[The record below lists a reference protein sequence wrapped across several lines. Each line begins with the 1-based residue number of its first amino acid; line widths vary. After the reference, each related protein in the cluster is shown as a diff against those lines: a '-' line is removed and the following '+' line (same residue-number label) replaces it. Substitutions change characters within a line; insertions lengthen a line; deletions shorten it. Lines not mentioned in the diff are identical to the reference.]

1 MGEPSMAGVGPRSER
16 IRNVSVTF
24 LPGRKCVSLAV
35 GVLGE
40 ESGSVIGDDSSSA
53 SGEKGCR
60 EGSWFGGARDVASES
75 VPVWTV
81 EERVGDATLA

>member
-1 MGEPSMAGVGPRSER
+1 MGEPSMAGVGPRSEK
-16 IRNVSVTF
+16 ILNVCVTF
-24 LPGRKCVSLAV
+24 LLAGKCVSLAV

-40 ESGSVIGDDSSSA
+40 ESGSVVGDDPSSA

-60 EGSWFGGARDVASES
+60 DGAWFGARDVASES

-81 EERVGDATLA
+81 EERVGDADLG